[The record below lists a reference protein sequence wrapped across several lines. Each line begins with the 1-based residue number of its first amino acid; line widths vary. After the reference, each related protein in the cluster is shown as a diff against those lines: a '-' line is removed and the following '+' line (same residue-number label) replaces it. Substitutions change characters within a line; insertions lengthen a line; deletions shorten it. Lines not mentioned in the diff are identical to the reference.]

1 MFIILSI
8 IKKMNNDQNR
18 KHSDIFY
25 KKFETLSK
33 QESIIE
39 QQDNESLNTMDYYN
53 EDNNSKNQNIEENKH
68 NYKTF
73 STQKIDY
80 RAINK
85 NNNTLNKQ
93 LETNNNQN
101 LTNENIPLSRTF
113 MINKKDKNIQKIF
126 EDNKNNNDYCSKCHS
141 EIEYLTK
148 ACPHC
153 LKPLCRKCIKEIFNR
168 NLDNN
173 NDLDNYEQNIINE
186 KKCPNCL
193 NLTSINNY
201 INFNPKEKI
210 NILCRL
216 KEPLDSYENKQNSSI
231 SQKGKNVIISN
242 GLEDFN
248 NEYNLLLNK
257 IEEKKKEIEIK
268 KNLNINILQII
279 QKTIE
284 FEYNNYLKKL
294 NEMSLQLKKV
304 QYSIIE
310 KKNKIIKDKNYK
322 NTFELQK
329 IIVEH
334 IKKLNKFSN
343 NIEKLNQRLILRDKP
358 KIFKSYESKLFSV
371 NLSDTYCMKYKEILS
386 NQFIGKTYIKIDRFI
401 NNYVNYLNFSILINQ
416 NYKEFNNNVN
426 NNINNK
432 PKYVVNII
440 INNKLFKL
448 NKANKDSNRMCFNY
462 ECALEESNIFSSKSQ
477 SNLTNNIIKKDDIKF
492 KVIISELFL

>member
-1 MFIILSI
+1 
-8 IKKMNNDQNR
+8 MNNDTNR
-18 KHSDIFY
+18 KHSNNFY
-25 KKFETLSK
+25 KKFEALSK
-33 QESIIE
+33 HKRTIE

-53 EDNNSKNQNIEENKH
+53 EDNTSKTQNIEEIKH

-73 STQKIDY
+73 SIKKINY
-80 RAINK
+80 KTINK
-85 NNNTLNKQ
+85 NNNTLKKQ

-101 LTNENIPLSRTF
+101 LTKINNNKTIPLSRSF
-113 MINKKDKNIQKIF
+113 LINKKDKNIQKLF
-126 EDNKNNNDYCSKCHS
+126 EDNKNDNDYCSKCHS

-153 LKPLCRKCIKEIFNR
+153 LKPLCRKCLKEIFNR

-173 NDLDNYEQNIINE
+173 DDLDNYEQNIINE

-193 NLTSINNY
+193 NLSSINDY

-210 NILCRL
+210 NILYKL
-216 KEPLDSYENKQNSSI
+216 KEPLDSYQNKQNSSI
-231 SQKGKNVIISN
+231 NQKEKNVIISN
-242 GLEDFN
+242 DLEDFN
-248 NEYNLLLNK
+248 NEYNVLLNK
-257 IEEKKKEIEIK
+257 IEEKKKEIEVK

-279 QKTIE
+279 QKKIE

-294 NEMSLQLKKV
+294 NEMSLHLKKV
-304 QYSIIE
+304 QYSIYE
-310 KKNKIIKDKNYK
+310 KKNKINKDKNYN

-334 IKKLNKFSN
+334 IKKLNNFSN
-343 NIEKLNQRLILRDKP
+343 NIEKLNQRLILRAKP
-358 KIFKSYESKLFSV
+358 KAFKSYESNLLSF

-386 NQFIGKTYIKIDRFI
+386 NQYIGKTYIKIDRFI

-416 NYKEFNNNVN
+416 NNKEFNDNVN
-426 NNINNK
+426 NNLINK

-448 NKANKDSNRMCFNY
+448 NKVNNDSNQICFNY
-462 ECALEESNIFSSKSQ
+462 ECALEESNIFSSKNQ
-477 SNLTNNIIKKDDIKF
+477 SNLTNNIIKNEELNI
-492 KVIISELFL
+492 KVIVSELFL